1 MTVDGTGG
9 AGSKWI
15 KTSYPEIEYE
25 EIALVPEKSN
35 VSEVMKAGINI

>member
-1 MTVDGTGG
+1 MVVDGSGG

-25 EIALVPEKSN
+25 EIALVPEESLVSN
-35 VSEVMKAGINI
+35 VMKVGLDV

>member
-1 MTVDGTGG
+1 MVVDGTGG

-25 EIALVPEKSN
+25 ELALVPEESHVSN
-35 VSEVMKAGINI
+35 VMKEGINV